1 MIEFIFGAPIQLF
14 LLLLGF
20 CMAMAVVILFLYISS
35 LEGKE
40 FLDWLILVVL
50 FFAIIKLAAAFMMIG
65 GMSASGDVIATLDL
79 GFATSFTAFVFLR
92 SREVGLI

>member
-1 MIEFIFGAPIQLF
+1 MIDIFAASTLSLL

-40 FLDWLILVVL
+40 FLDWLIIVIV
-50 FFAIIKLAAAFMMIG
+50 FFAIIKLAGAFMLIN
-65 GMSASGDVIATLDL
+65 GMQGTEDVVATLDL
-79 GFATSFTAFVFLR
+79 GFATAFTAFVFLR
-92 SREVGLI
+92 SREVGLV